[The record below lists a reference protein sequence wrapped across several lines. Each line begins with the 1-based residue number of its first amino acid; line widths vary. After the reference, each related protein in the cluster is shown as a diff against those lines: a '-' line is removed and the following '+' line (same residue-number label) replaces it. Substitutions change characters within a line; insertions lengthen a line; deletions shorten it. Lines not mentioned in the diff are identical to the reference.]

1 MGCAKWCAASSYAS
15 AGADLSGG
23 RIVYLPDRVQLHP
36 LCGMCQHVTLGSCG
50 SLRRRL
56 IEKRSCGSLSQ
67 RYSMLRWTN
76 GFVCPCKYSQKTHQ
90 EGKGCESKMLDVHF
104 HQLAFYLTKSCAKL
118 CKRAL
123 FTKQMAVFFQGKIL
137 RSRFGFTSR
146 SRPFALGSWETI
158 PSARAYAGR
167 KSPLCSRSTRRPLLP
182 V

>member
-1 MGCAKWCAASSYAS
+1 MRDASWQSRMGCAKWCAASSYAS

-36 LCGMCQHVTLGSCG
+36 LCRMCQHVTLGSCG

-67 RYSMLRWTN
+67 RYSMLRRTN

-90 EGKGCESKMLDVHF
+90 EGKGCESNM
-104 HQLAFYLTKSCAKL
+104 QARSFYQANGC
-118 CKRAL
+118 
-123 FTKQMAVFFQGKIL
+123 FFQGKIL
-137 RSRFGFTSR
+137 QSRSGVTSR
-146 SRPFALGSWETI
+146 SRPCAWGSWETI

>member
-36 LCGMCQHVTLGSCG
+36 LCRMCQHVTLGSCG

-67 RYSMLRWTN
+67 RYSMLRRTN
-76 GFVCPCKYSQKTHQ
+76 GFVCPCKYSQKPHQ

-104 HQLAFYLTKSCAKL
+104 HQPAFYLTKSCAKL

-123 FTKQMAVFFQGKIL
+123 FTKQMAVFFKGKYF
-137 RSRFGFTSR
+137 R
-146 SRPFALGSWETI
+146 ALWGHFS
-158 PSARAYAGR
+158 
-167 KSPLCSRSTRRPLLP
+167 
-182 V
+182 